1 MSDPR
6 LLTDDVE
13 HLRLLAIFHYVVGG
27 LACFFALIPLIYT
40 LIGSIFVVA
49 SRSGAMKPGQQAP
62 PEVVGWIFIFFGIV
76 LCLFGLA
83 VGLAI
88 VWSGRSIARR
98 RHYWFSFVMACIE
111 CLFLPFGTILGV
123 FTLIVLSRESVKVLF
138 HPGAGGS
145 VPASGA

>member
-1 MSDPR
+1 MTGD
-6 LLTDDVE
+6 TE

-49 SRSGAMKPGQQAP
+49 SRSGAMKSGQQPP
-62 PEVVGWIFIFFGIV
+62 PEILGWIFIFFGIV
-76 LCLFGLA
+76 FCLFGLV

-88 VWSGRSIARR
+88 VWSGRSIATR
-98 RHYWFSFVMACIE
+98 RHYWFSFVMACME

-138 HPGAGGS
+138 PGAGGS
-145 VPASGA
+145 VSASGA